1 MSEPKEG
8 RELLLEEESRT
19 KLLEGAKA
27 AYDAVVM
34 SYGPRGKNVLLEKG
48 FGRPVLTRDGVT
60 IVRDVFFS
68 DRPKN
73 MGAQIVAEASEVT
86 NRVAGDGTTATVAL
100 AYHLLKGC
108 VQSINAGVH
117 PMQLRD
123 VLNNDSILLLEELD
137 KMAKPVKDSQLKEVA
152 TVSSGD
158 PLVGELIADAVLY
171 VGPDGGI
178 LTEKAPITEVER
190 EYIDGY
196 YLQSGFTALQAGKKE
211 LVDPYVI
218 VSSKRLSSSADAIDL
233 LNGVMKVGGLQQGD
247 IPRILF
253 IGNIEDAAYVTI
265 VNTINA
271 GQIDAVIIKTPP
283 MYGELGKYLLEDVA
297 IYAGCQPITENTN
310 LKQFVTQMNNQKF
323 VSSYIGKV
331 NKIVANKTES
341 TVFADNDTEAIKTR
355 IAEIKD
361 QIEVEEIPAIAEKL
375 KDRVA
380 KLEGKICLFK
390 IGAPTD
396 SAKEELEY
404 RIEDAINS
412 TRNAYAEGIVPGGG
426 ITLLELSKL
435 EGLSDIFRDALR
447 DTFKQLLLNAN
458 LPAELKLEEALNA
471 PKGQGFNL
479 RSHDPKP
486 VDMIKEGI
494 IDAVIVPREVI
505 RNAVS
510 AIGGAVTVGASLV
523 FVDSKKE

>member
-1 MSEPKEG
+1 MTEAKEG
-8 RELLLEEESRT
+8 RDLLLEEESRI

-73 MGAQIVAEASEVT
+73 MGAQILAEASEVT
-86 NRVAGDGTTATVAL
+86 NHKAGDGTTATVAL
-100 AYHLLKGC
+100 AYHLLKNSI
-108 VQSINAGVH
+108 QAINAGNH
-117 PMQLRD
+117 PMQIRD
-123 VLNNDSILLLEELD
+123 VLNDDNILLQDALE
-137 KMAKPVKDSQLKEVA
+137 KMVKPVKDAQLKEVA

-171 VGPDGGI
+171 VGQDGGI

-190 EYIDGY
+190 EYVDGY
-196 YLQSGFTALQAGKKE
+196 YLQSGFTALQGGKKE
-211 LVDPYVI
+211 LIGSFVV
-218 VSSKRLSSSADAIDL
+218 VSSKRLSSSADTIEL
-233 LNGVMKVGGLQQGD
+233 LNGVMKFGGLQQGQ
-247 IPRILF
+247 IPRVLF
-253 IGNIEDAAYVTI
+253 VGNFEDAAYTTI

-271 GQIDAVIIKTPP
+271 GQIDAIVIKTPP

-297 IYAGCQPITENTN
+297 IYAGCQPINENTN
-310 LKQFVTQMNNQKF
+310 IKQFVTQLSNSKIG
-323 VSSYIGKV
+323 SSYIGKV
-331 NKIVANKTES
+331 NKVVASKSES
-341 TVFADNDTEAIKTR
+341 TIFADSSEATETR
-355 IAEIKD
+355 IQEIKD
-361 QIEVEEIPAIAEKL
+361 QIEGEEVPAISEKL

-396 SAKEELEY
+396 SAKEELEF

-412 TRNAYAEGIVPGGG
+412 TRNAYNEGIVPGGG
-426 ITLLELSKL
+426 ITLLELSKV

-447 DTFKQLLLNAN
+447 DTFKQLLINAD
-458 LPAELKLEEALNA
+458 LSAEVKLDEALAA

-479 RSHDPKP
+479 RIYRPKL

-494 IDAVIVPREVI
+494 IDAAIVPREVI
-505 RNAVS
+505 KNATS

-523 FVDSKKE
+523 FVDTKKE